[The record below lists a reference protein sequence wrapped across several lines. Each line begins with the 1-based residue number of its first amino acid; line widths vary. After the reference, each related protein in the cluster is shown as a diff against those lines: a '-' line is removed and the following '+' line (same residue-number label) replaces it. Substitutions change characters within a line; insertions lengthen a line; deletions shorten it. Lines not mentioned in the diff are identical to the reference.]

1 MICIIIEM
9 KKTFGEFIS
18 EKRLE
23 KCISLRTFSNLIDIS
38 PEYLSKIENGL
49 RAAPRDEV
57 LNRIADKL
65 SLPSG
70 EKEKLFD
77 LAAESKSNLSLASD
91 LVEYIHGNEIVH
103 KTLRLAKRCRLSTDE
118 WQDIFDF
125 LLEQVC
131 TNKYTHGRRKNS
143 D

>member
-1 MICIIIEM
+1 M
-9 KKTFGEFIS
+9 KKTFGAFIN

-23 KCISLRTFSNLIDIS
+23 KYISLRTFSNMIGIS
-38 PEYLSKIENGL
+38 PEYLSKLENGL

-65 SLPSG
+65 SLSSG

-91 LVEYIHGNEIVH
+91 LVKYIHENEIVH
-103 KTLRLAKRCRLSTDE
+103 KTLRMAKRCKLAPEE
-118 WQDIFDF
+118 WQEIFDNICENH
-125 LLEQVC
+125 L
-131 TNKYTHGRRKNS
+131 
-143 D
+143 

>member
-1 MICIIIEM
+1 M

-57 LNRIADKL
+57 LNRIADK
-65 SLPSG
+65 
-70 EKEKLFD
+70 
-77 LAAESKSNLSLASD
+77 
-91 LVEYIHGNEIVH
+91 
-103 KTLRLAKRCRLSTDE
+103 
-118 WQDIFDF
+118 
-125 LLEQVC
+125 
-131 TNKYTHGRRKNS
+131 
-143 D
+143 